1 LLADLVDHIL
11 LFFKSYL
18 KNKLFGYEGKPFE
31 ELFKRLKKKKK
42 KPS

>member
-1 LLADLVDHIL
+1 
-11 LFFKSYL
+11 L

-42 KPS
+42 KKTFLGNQTQDRELSLV

>member
-1 LLADLVDHIL
+1 
-11 LFFKSYL
+11 L

-42 KPS
+42 TFLGNQTQDRELSLV

>member
-1 LLADLVDHIL
+1 
-11 LFFKSYL
+11 L

-42 KPS
+42 KTFLGNQTQDRELSLV